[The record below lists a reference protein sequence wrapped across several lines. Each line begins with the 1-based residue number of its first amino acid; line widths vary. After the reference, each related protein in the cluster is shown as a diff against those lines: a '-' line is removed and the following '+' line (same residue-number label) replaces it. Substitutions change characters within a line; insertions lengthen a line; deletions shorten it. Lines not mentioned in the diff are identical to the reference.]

1 MKADE
6 KKTSDKLSVSLFLDK
21 GVLMMIDKK
30 SNELD
35 RSRSWMANMLFR
47 QALGLLPEPTDNKG
61 KK

>member
-6 KKTSDKLSVSLFLDK
+6 KQTSNKLSVSLFLDK